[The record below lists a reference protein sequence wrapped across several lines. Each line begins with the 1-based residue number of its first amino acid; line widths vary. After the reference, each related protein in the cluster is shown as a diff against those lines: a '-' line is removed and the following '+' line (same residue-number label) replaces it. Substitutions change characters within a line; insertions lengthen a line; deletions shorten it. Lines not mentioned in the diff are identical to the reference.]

1 MKIGIIGR
9 GNVGGGLAQF
19 WEQAGHD
26 VRTAGRDD
34 VAEAAGHG
42 DVVLLAVPADA
53 VDDALASAGS
63 LDGKVLIDATNDI
76 RGSRASQ
83 AGHVAEL
90 APGARVVKA
99 FNALFA
105 RTYDKLAQLDPPAQ
119 VVYCGNDAEAKD
131 VVAQL
136 ARDAHLEPIDVGGL
150 DQAANLEGFARMI
163 INLAYEQG
171 LGPHVYRFSV
181 PS

>member
-9 GNVGGGLAQF
+9 GNVGGGLARF

-26 VRTAGRDD
+26 VRTAGRGD
-34 VAEAAGHG
+34 VAEAAAHG
-42 DVVLLAVPADA
+42 EVVVLAVPAGA
-53 VDDALASAGS
+53 VDDVLASAGS

-76 RGSRASQ
+76 GGQGRSQ

-105 RTYDKLAQLDPPAQ
+105 LTYDKLAQLDPPAQ
-119 VVYCGNDAEAKD
+119 VVYCGDDADAKE
-131 VVAQL
+131 VAAQL
-136 ARDAHLEPIDVGGL
+136 ARDAHLEPVDVGGL
-150 DQAANLEGFARMI
+150 DQAPNVEGFARMI
-163 INLAYEQG
+163 INLAYNEG
-171 LGPHVYRFSV
+171 FGPHVYRFEQ
-181 PS
+181 P